1 MISPLGMGF
10 KSHGQAPDVLRQNK
24 NEPSEVFFEKLFLY
38 KEWRR
43 AEKQLITEQRKKES
57 KSKQQS

>member
-1 MISPLGMGF
+1 MGF